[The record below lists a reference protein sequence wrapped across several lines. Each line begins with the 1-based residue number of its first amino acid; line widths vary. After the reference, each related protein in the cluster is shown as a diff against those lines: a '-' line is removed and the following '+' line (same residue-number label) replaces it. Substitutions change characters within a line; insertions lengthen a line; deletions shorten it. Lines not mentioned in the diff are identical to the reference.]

1 MEESKVHIDNIIAI
15 LEALSKEK
23 ISLDE
28 GLLEICEILHCIL
41 TSLSVTQNT
50 HNYAQIA
57 YWIVRE
63 MYAQESTDPVQ
74 KNEPMVF
81 TEVNDLPKDLEHAV
95 FRACAVLLL
104 RIESKYRGSEISKA
118 AVRLDQYIEEMG
130 HFPEL
135 YSE

>member
-1 MEESKVHIDNIIAI
+1 MEESKIHINNIIGT
-15 LEALSKEK
+15 LEALSKEE

-28 GLLEICEILHCIL
+28 SLLKICETLHRILASSCAI
-41 TSLSVTQNT
+41 QNT

-63 MYAQESTDPVQ
+63 MYAQESTDSAQ
-74 KNEPMVF
+74 KNETIVF

-118 AVRLDQYIEEMG
+118 AIKLDQYIEEMG
-130 HFPEL
+130 HFAEF